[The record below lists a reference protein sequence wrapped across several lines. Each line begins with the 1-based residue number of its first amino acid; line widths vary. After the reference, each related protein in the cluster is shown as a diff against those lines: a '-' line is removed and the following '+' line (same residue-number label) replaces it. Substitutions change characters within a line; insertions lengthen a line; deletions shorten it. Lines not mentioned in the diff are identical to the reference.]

1 MPLDTQTDQ
10 TTTVTFSQ
18 LNRISETEYQQV
30 YAWAQQEGLTTPADS
45 AIYFYSLDQLD
56 SRLEHLRQVFPKG
69 VKHAIAIKTTPLLSI
84 LEYLTEKGFGLEA
97 ASLEEV
103 HLAKAAGCP
112 SSSVIFDS
120 PVKRKAEIDFCES
133 ACPRMIL
140 NANCLEELPRLAHTR
155 NLRLGLRINPML
167 SSGAPEVFDVSQKVS
182 KFGVPIS
189 MHEKIIQAY
198 IDYPQL
204 EGLHMHIGSQISKMD
219 ATAKAVRMLYDLGLE
234 IKQARQEH
242 GITTELTYMDI
253 GGGFPAVYEAGAAQT
268 GMETFVAYI
277 QDYCPKVFTEYEVFT
292 EFGRFVH
299 AHNGWVLSDVEY
311 VTPYHEQPIAM
322 VHAGADMFVRE
333 IYQPG
338 SPRHQMAV
346 LSAQGQLKNQQDQQH
361 VHIAGPLCF
370 AGDFL
375 DKKRLL
381 AEIEAGDKL
390 VIADA
395 GANAIGM
402 WSRHC
407 SRACPKVIAYS
418 LKHKNIE
425 IIKERETIE
434 EIVRFWK

>member
-1 MPLDTQTDQ
+1 MSLDTSTDQ
-10 TTTVTFSQ
+10 TTDLALSR
-18 LNRISETEYQQV
+18 LNRIAETEYQEV
-30 YAWAQQEGLTTPADS
+30 YQWGLREGLIDATDS
-45 AIYFYSLDQLD
+45 AVYFYSLDQLD
-56 SRLEHLRQVFPKG
+56 SRLEHLRQVFPEG
-69 VKHAIAIKTTPLLSI
+69 VKHAIAIKTNPLLSI
-84 LEYLTEKGFGLEA
+84 LKYLSHQGFGLEA
-97 ASLEEV
+97 ASIEEV
-103 HLAKAAGCP
+103 HLARAAGCA
-112 SSSVIFDS
+112 SSDIIFDS

-133 ACPRMIL
+133 NCSQMVL
-140 NANCLEELPRLAHTR
+140 NANCLEELPRIADKQ

-189 MHEKIIQAY
+189 MREKIIQAY

-219 ATAKAVRMLYDLGLE
+219 ATAKAVGLLYDLGQDIQQARSE
-234 IKQARQEH
+234 RGIKQP
-242 GITTELTYMDI
+242 ITYMDI
-253 GGGFPAVYEAGAAQT
+253 GGGFPAVYEADTTQS
-268 GMETFVAYI
+268 GMETLVAYI
-277 QDYCPKVFTEYEVFT
+277 QDYCPQVFSDYEVFT

-299 AHNGWVLSDVEY
+299 AHNGWVISDVEY

-346 LSAQGQLKNQQDQQH
+346 LDAKGQLKQASERA

-375 DKKRLL
+375 DKKRPL
-381 AEIEAGDKL
+381 AEIREGDKL

-418 LKHKNIE
+418 LKNQSIQ
-425 IIKERETIE
+425 IIKARETIE
-434 EIVRFWK
+434 DIVRFWR